1 MPKKMTATK
10 AKRKAWDAFSL
21 YIRLRDSLKTIGN
34 NRQCACITCGGVR
47 NTLGVG
53 CIQAGHFIP
62 GRGNAVLFEED
73 QVHGQCY
80 VCNFLKKGNWVEY
93 ERVMIARYGKEKVE
107 EMKKMADQ
115 TVKYSVQDYLDIEA
129 KYKAKILELGGLP
142 LIDKQSVK

>member
-1 MPKKMTATK
+1 MTATK
-10 AKRKAWDAFSL
+10 AKKRAWDSFSL

-34 NRQCACITCGGVR
+34 NRQCKCITCDGVR

-73 QVHGQCY
+73 QVNGQCY

-93 ERVMIARYGKEKVE
+93 ERVMIARHGKERVE
-107 EMKKMADQ
+107 EMKKMAKLS
-115 TVKYSVQDYLDIEA
+115 VKFTIQDYLDIEA
-129 KYKAKILELGGLP
+129 KFKEKIAALGGFDLTHG
-142 LIDKQSVK
+142 V